1 MGVTNGNVHNC
12 LTNWL
17 NVSLMDRGA
26 NMVQN
31 FYGLMKGRVGSPRIA
46 ILEIS
51 YPNLLLLFKK
61 ELIEY

>member
-1 MGVTNGNVHNC
+1 ME
-12 LTNWL
+12 
-17 NVSLMDRGA
+17 RGA
-26 NMVQN
+26 NVVPK
-31 FYGLMKGRVGSPRIA
+31 FHGLMKERVGLLWIA